1 MPDASEVRSY
11 GVVFDTVAT
20 EYDRRRPTYPDEL
33 IDRAFNTAGLAG
45 GDRVLEIGCG
55 TGQLTRGLVARGL
68 HVTGVD
74 PGGNLI
80 ALAARELRG
89 PGTARFVNRRFE
101 DARLDGPF
109 AAAFSAS
116 AFHWVD
122 PDVSW
127 AKVARALTP
136 GGLLALI
143 QYIGLQHERTAPD
156 DDALMTA
163 LARAAPEIA
172 AGWPPLRD
180 LETILAG
187 VAARRQNRCEGGG
200 GVGDQF
206 LARGYAAELFD
217 DVQIA
222 VVPTLV
228 EQSAEE
234 LNALFGTT
242 SLYHRMSA
250 AQRSALERAN
260 TEIGERFGRPIRSSM
275 LAVLITAR
283 RADDAL

>member
-80 ALAARELRG
+80 ALADRELRG

-187 VAARRQNRCEGGG
+187 VAATR
-200 GVGDQF
+200 DK
-206 LARGYAAELFD
+206 L
-217 DVQIA
+217 
-222 VVPTLV
+222 
-228 EQSAEE
+228 
-234 LNALFGTT
+234 
-242 SLYHRMSA
+242 
-250 AQRSALERAN
+250 
-260 TEIGERFGRPIRSSM
+260 
-275 LAVLITAR
+275 
-283 RADDAL
+283 